1 MSRFLKHL
9 GVLLCGIFTSFAV
22 ALGVSL
28 IQQHTDHDV
37 FNFTYFYLVPVG
49 AILCGCLAATGFYAA
64 SLYFHIRASF
74 SLLVQMLIVIGC
86 AQTFIYWMDYQT
98 ALFGDGGLVHEAL
111 GFFDYFQITQ
121 TMARYKIGRLV
132 HDTGEVGLWG
142 YAIVLL
148 KFLGFAGG
156 NVVVYTMLR
165 ASLICEP
172 CAQYM
177 KELKRKYHV
186 FKDSDAFATYCEG
199 LFSHDLHAPEF
210 GAALAHI
217 QDEKALEGSCKIT
230 HTLYGCPKCR
240 AQLLTQE
247 SAVYDGKD
255 WRKIEDLSRTLAVP
269 QNANLLTPLQ
279 KSA

>member
-9 GVLLCGIFTSFAV
+9 GALLCGIFTSFAV

-28 IQQHTDHDV
+28 IYQHTDHDV
-37 FNFTYFYLVPVG
+37 FNFTHFYLVPVG
-49 AILCGCLAATGFYAA
+49 AILCGCFAATSFYAA

-74 SLLVQMLIVIGC
+74 ALLVQMLIVVGC

-111 GFFDYFQITQ
+111 GFLDYFQVSQ
-121 TMARYKIGRLV
+121 TMASYKLRRFMD
-132 HDTGEVGLWG
+132 DTGEVGLWG

-156 NVVVYTMLR
+156 SVVVYSMLR
-165 ASLICEP
+165 ASIICEQ

-186 FKDSDAFATYCEG
+186 FQDAEAFTTHYEA

-210 GAALAHI
+210 KAALTHI
-217 QDEKALEGSCKIT
+217 QDEKPVKGSYKIT
-230 HTLYGCPKCR
+230 HILYGCPECN
-240 AQLLTQE
+240 AQLFNP
-247 SAVYDGKD
+247 
-255 WRKIEDLSRTLAVP
+255 KIVRL
-269 QNANLLTPLQ
+269 
-279 KSA
+279 